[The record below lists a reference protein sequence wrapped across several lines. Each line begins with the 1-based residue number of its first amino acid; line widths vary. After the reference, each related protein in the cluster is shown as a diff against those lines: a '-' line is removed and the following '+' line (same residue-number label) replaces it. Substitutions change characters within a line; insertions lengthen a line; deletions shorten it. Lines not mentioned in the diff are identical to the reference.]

1 MIGMSYV
8 KRYGEDVLADYE
20 IEAIDL
26 FRERVELETGAHD
39 VEETYCQTQ
48 DRRDGLWLIVW
59 AFNRRGEH
67 VGEQSFE
74 LVPDRVSAAGVVSY
88 QLGGDSCFSL

>member
-1 MIGMSYV
+1 MSYV
-8 KRYGEDVLADYE
+8 KRYGEGALADHE
-20 IEAIDL
+20 AEAIDL

-39 VEETYCQTQ
+39 FTETYYQTQ

-59 AFNRRGEH
+59 AFDRRGEH

-74 LVPDRVSAAGVVSY
+74 LTPDRVCAAGVVRSY
-88 QLGGDSCFSL
+88 QLGGDA